1 MLPRQ
6 LLFCLLLPAARY
18 PANWA
23 VSRPLA
29 RLACWQDSSAP
40 PMNKFSSVPDS
51 EFRPW
56 TNSSDLDTAIDTEIQ
71 QLEETLHFTSSSRH
85 AGHRGDSEIDLKPD
99 RLRVFDAITAHDEWL
114 DAEPEFEETEPE
126 SSAIPEVEFKEI
138 KEDTLPKEETPFRD
152 PSPTKKK
159 TLITSRRI
167 TAPSFRF
174 QNTPPGQ
181 KKRSKQ
187 IKAVKCSRLP
197 VPAIASISAVRF
209 RELLHDNEGGPK
221 SVGSLT
227 SDERRPLTAAP
238 TVPALVSG
246 KQHRPKSASN
256 AVSSKTR
263 MSQTKLPVAVSPNLP
278 EVGSRADT
286 PTIKAS
292 PPLHSMVRDETTFER
307 VVTPLSLLQGQS
319 KSMAHE
325 SIPSIAT
332 SPINPASRTNHHLI
346 PKAPNTSDSNP
357 AVKSRDSQSETRF
370 KRANSISSA
379 LQKLQIAPEDR
390 GILDNYFAFESNHLH
405 RKSAR

>member
-1 MLPRQ
+1 
-6 LLFCLLLPAARY
+6 
-18 PANWA
+18 
-23 VSRPLA
+23 
-29 RLACWQDSSAP
+29 
-40 PMNKFSSVPDS
+40 MNKFSSVPDS

-56 TNSSDLDTAIDTEIQ
+56 TNSSALDTAIDSEIQ
-71 QLEETLHFTSSSRH
+71 QLEETLHFTSSNRH

-99 RLRVFDAITAHDEWL
+99 RLRVFDEIIAHVNWL

-126 SSAIPEVEFKEI
+126 NSANPEVEFKEI

-174 QNTPPGQ
+174 QNTPPAQ

-209 RELLHDNEGGPK
+209 RELLHDNEGDPK

-227 SDERRPLTAAP
+227 GDGRRPLTAGP
-238 TVPALVSG
+238 TVPPLLSG
-246 KQHRPKSASN
+246 KQHRPKSASI

-263 MSQTKLPVAVSPNLP
+263 MSQAKLPIAVSPNLP
-278 EVGSRADT
+278 EVESRADT
-286 PTIKAS
+286 PTTRAS

-370 KRANSISSA
+370 RRANSISSA

-390 GILDNYFAFESNHLH
+390 GILDNYLAFESNNHH